1 MKCCNYNKLYW
12 KLCQEN
18 HRSKCFYVRF
28 VFRDHVSSLHDS
40 SKAVLYQ
47 QNIGKF
53 RVLWKRWNGGAFL
66 AFQNRLIIESI
77 YIIRWPITLKL
88 LIFNAVSSLN
98 TNELII
104 SLPINMVHGLYV
116 GNVSMYFNIYTNIR
130 HQTNSIN
137 DGHFQMK
144 FSIWTWLRLYR
155 NYLEIF

>member
-1 MKCCNYNKLYW
+1 M
-12 KLCQEN
+12 
-18 HRSKCFYVRF
+18 
-28 VFRDHVSSLHDS
+28 
-40 SKAVLYQ
+40 
-47 QNIGKF
+47 
-53 RVLWKRWNGGAFL
+53 GGAFL

-144 FSIWTWLRLYR
+144 FSIWT
-155 NYLEIF
+155 